1 MSGHSKWHSIK
12 HKKGAIDA
20 KRGKIFTMH
29 AKLIAVAA
37 RAGGGD
43 PLTNASLRTAIDN
56 ARADNVPN
64 ANIERSI
71 KSGTGEL
78 KDQAAF
84 SESMYEGFGPEG
96 IAVYIQTIS
105 DNKNRTVASLKNILS
120 KNGGNM
126 AGAGS
131 VSWMFHQK
139 GLIHLKVDPSKRDD
153 LELAAIDAGAEDV
166 KSEGESVEVYTNV
179 KELNTVKAKLEQAG
193 FSVEKADMSFI
204 PEKEVKIESEE
215 AAKKVLNLIEAL
227 EEDDD
232 VNNVYANFDIPEEIL
247 NKVAG

>member
-29 AKLIAVAA
+29 AKMVAIAA
-37 RAGGGD
+37 REGGGD
-43 PLTNASLRTAIDN
+43 PTTNSSLRAAIDN

-64 ANIERSI
+64 SNIERAI
-71 KSGTGEL
+71 KTGTGDL

-84 SESMYEGFGPEG
+84 SEAMYEGFGPEG

-105 DNKNRTVASLKNILS
+105 DNKNRTVASVKNILS

-126 AGAGS
+126 AGAGA
-131 VSWMFHQK
+131 VSWMFHKK
-139 GLIHLKVDPSKRDD
+139 GVILLTVDTSKKDD

-166 KSEGESVEVYTNV
+166 KSEGENVEIITNI
-179 KELNTVKAKLEQAG
+179 KDLQTVKAKLEQAG
-193 FSVEKADMSFI
+193 YRVDKADLSFI
-204 PEKEVKIESEE
+204 PEKEVKIETED
-215 AAKKVLNLIEAL
+215 AARKVLKFIEAL
-227 EEDDD
+227 DEDDD
-232 VNNVYANFDIPEEIL
+232 VSNIYSNFDIPEEIL
-247 NKVAG
+247 NKITD